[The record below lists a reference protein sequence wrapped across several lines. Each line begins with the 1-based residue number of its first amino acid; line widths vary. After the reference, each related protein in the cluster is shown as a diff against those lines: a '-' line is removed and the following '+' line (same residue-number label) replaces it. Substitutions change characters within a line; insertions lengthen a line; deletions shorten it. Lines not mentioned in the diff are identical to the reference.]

1 MTNIVLDK
9 LEIVLTRAAHQIGTS
24 AQSFENLGAK
34 VIKAPSI
41 RLIEPP
47 PPNDRIYQRGRWMVP
62 KSELSRMLWRFDWII
77 FTSVNAVNFAELA
90 WRDIGGLK
98 SALAYEADVDDL
110 RIRQRKIACIGK
122 STKDYLNHLGIH
134 VDVSPKHFHAEAL
147 LVALQSKLS
156 YKDLKQQR
164 ILIPRALVAREI
176 LPKALRAMGVEVWI
190 TPLYQTLN
198 EQLTPACKQTIC
210 HISNREMS
218 RVIIFT
224 SNSTMKG
231 FISQFSETEL
241 NLIKKEYDTF
251 VIGPVIKKA
260 AIAEGFR
267 VVSMAHPH
275 NMSGLIKAVINYYSK
290 GEA

>member
-110 RIRQRKIACIGK
+110 RIRQRKITI
-122 STKDYLNHLGIH
+122 SSISDY
-134 VDVSPKHFHAEAL
+134 DS
-147 LVALQSKLS
+147 SS
-156 YKDLKQQR
+156 
-164 ILIPRALVAREI
+164 
-176 LPKALRAMGVEVWI
+176 
-190 TPLYQTLN
+190 
-198 EQLTPACKQTIC
+198 
-210 HISNREMS
+210 
-218 RVIIFT
+218 
-224 SNSTMKG
+224 
-231 FISQFSETEL
+231 
-241 NLIKKEYDTF
+241 
-251 VIGPVIKKA
+251 
-260 AIAEGFR
+260 
-267 VVSMAHPH
+267 
-275 NMSGLIKAVINYYSK
+275 
-290 GEA
+290 